1 MEIINWKKYYDSKEF
16 RAKISE
22 SIMKYSKKL
31 EKEIKSE
38 SQFIWKKEII
48 YV

>member
-1 MEIINWKKYYDSKEF
+1 MEIVDGKKYYDSKEF

-22 SIMKYSKKL
+22 SIIKHSKNL
-31 EKEIKSE
+31 EKEIKLE
-38 SQFIWKKEII
+38 SQFIWKKEIV

>member
-1 MEIINWKKYYDSKEF
+1 MEIINGKKYYTREEF

-22 SIMKYSKKL
+22 SIIKHSKDL
-31 EKEIKSE
+31 EKEIKKE
-38 SQFIWKKEII
+38 SQFIWKKEIV

>member
-1 MEIINWKKYYDSKEF
+1 MKIIDGKKYYDSKEF

-22 SIMKYSKKL
+22 SIMKHSKEL

-38 SQFIWKKEII
+38 SQFIWKKEIV

>member
-1 MEIINWKKYYDSKEF
+1 MEIINGKKYYTREEF

-22 SIMKYSKKL
+22 SIIKHSKDL
-31 EKEIKSE
+31 EKEIKQE
-38 SQFIWKKEII
+38 SQFIWKKELV

>member
-1 MEIINWKKYYDSKEF
+1 MKKYKWKTYYASKEF

-22 SIMKYSKKL
+22 SIMKHSKKL

-38 SQFIWKKEII
+38 SQFIWKKEIV